1 MFLQRLTVVFAVL
14 AQLVQGQQVTGIQA
28 GVNKQTGERP
38 SRLDINK
45 LSSQGGPAW

>member
-1 MFLQRLTVVFAVL
+1 MFLPRVTAVFAVL
-14 AQLVQGQQVTGIQA
+14 TQLVQGQQVTGIQA

-45 LSSQGGPAW
+45 LSSQRGPAW